1 MDVLALPQT
10 PRPCSRRSVCSAG
23 EKGATRFSAETTWD
37 NTPLTFAIH

>member
-1 MDVLALPQT
+1 MDVRALPQT

-23 EKGATRFSAETTWD
+23 EKGAPVLAETTWD